1 VVSHLFSEISDVFL
15 SKTRSAMP
23 TVFRSDG
30 IKYFF
35 YSNEGQP
42 REPLHIH
49 VLRGSAEAKIWLQP
63 TIGLAWNSGFRAD
76 EIRAILDIVRQ
87 RKVLI
92 ENAWHGHFS
101 N

>member
-1 VVSHLFSEISDVFL
+1 
-15 SKTRSAMP
+15 MP

-63 TIGLAWNSGFRAD
+63 TIGLAWNRGLGPTKF
-76 EIRAILDIVRQ
+76 
-87 RKVLI
+87 VLFLTLFD
-92 ENAWHGHFS
+92 NAKS
-101 N
+101 